1 MVDLIELLQGL
12 IHDPNSNMWL
22 AMILVLLGAVVPFI
36 IGIFFPTT
44 PPPAV

>member
-1 MVDLIELLQGL
+1 MVVDFIGMLKGL

-36 IGIFFPTT
+36 IGIFFPT
-44 PPPAV
+44 AD